1 MRTDWVH
8 DYETLVNLFVGVFI
22 NARSEDT
29 EIFAIHTLRD
39 DRQELIDFLE
49 QNQLKKEWH
58 ISFNGLGFDS
68 QITEFILK
76 NKQDILDATPEHA
89 ANLIYKKAQD
99 VIDRSSKN
107 EFQEFSPR
115 DLSIQQLD
123 VYKLNHWDNPA
134 KRSSL
139 KWIEYTT
146 DWDNIQDMPIPHG
159 RRIETLKEINEVIQ
173 YCINDVQATKH
184 IMKFS
189 KKQISLR
196 NKLSKEYNIDLY
208 SASEPRIAKELFLHY
223 LSKETKISKYELKQL
238 RTHRDEI
245 KFQDIILDYVKFET
259 ATFQNLQKK
268 FSQVVLN
275 PSETKN
281 GFKYTVRYKGVTT
294 DFGLGGVHGANI
306 PGVYESNNEMI
317 IISSDVVSY
326 YPNLAI
332 KNKWS
337 PAHLPKEVF
346 CTQYEWFF
354 NERKKIPKSDPRNYV
369 FKIIL
374 NSSYGLSN
382 DENSFLYD
390 PEFTMRITVNGQLS
404 LMMLYEMIMERIPG
418 AVPLLQNTDGLETMI
433 PKKYMDQYYEICEE
447 WEEITQLSL
456 EHDTYKKLILRDVN
470 NYIAL
475 TTYKEVDKEK
485 FDAVKAESPHYK
497 FLEHQ
502 GKYYYAA
509 TKCKG
514 AFEFLDLALHKNK
527 SYKIIPETIY
537 NYFIHGIDPEKYL
550 KSSKNIFDF
559 CAGKKILGDWK
570 FYAEYPNKREELQKT
585 IRYYVSNSGAKLVKE
600 NFTDGRRTLLEAG
613 PWYQTV
619 YLKHTAIPFNKYDIN
634 YTYYLKKIND
644 EINKLSPK
652 TTQLNLF

>member
-1 MRTDWVH
+1 MRIDWVH
-8 DYETLVNLFVGVFI
+8 DYETLVNLFVAVFI
-22 NARSEDT
+22 NARSEET
-29 EIFAIHTLRD
+29 EIFAIHALRD
-39 DRQELIDFLE
+39 DRQELYNFLE
-49 QNQLKKEWH
+49 ENQLKKEWH

-68 QITEFILK
+68 QITEYILK
-76 NKQDILDATPEHA
+76 NKELILNCEPETA
-89 ANLIYKKAQD
+89 ANLIYKQAQS
-99 VIDRSSKN
+99 VIDRSSKG
-107 EFQEFSPR
+107 EFLEFSPK

-123 VYKLNHWDNPA
+123 VFKLNHWDNPA

-146 DWDNIQDMPIPHG
+146 DWHNILDMPIPHG
-159 RRIETLKEINEVIQ
+159 KSIHTFEEIEKVIE

-184 IMKFS
+184 IMKLS

-208 SASEPRIAKELFLHY
+208 SASEPRIAKELFLYY
-223 LSKETKISKYELKQL
+223 LSKETGISKYELKQL

-245 KFQDIILDYVKFET
+245 RFSEIILDYVKFET
-259 ATFQNLQKK
+259 ATFQNLLSK
-268 FSQVVLN
+268 FSEVVIK

-281 GFKYTVRYKGVTT
+281 GFKYSVRYKGVTT
-294 DFGLGGVHGANI
+294 DFGLGGVHGANK
-306 PGVYESNNEMI
+306 PGVYESNKEMV

-337 PAHLPKEVF
+337 PEHLPKEVF

-382 DENSFLYD
+382 DVNSFLYD
-390 PEFTMRITVNGQLS
+390 PLMTMQITCNGQLS

-447 WEEITQLSL
+447 WEQITQLAL
-456 EHDTYKKLILRDVN
+456 EHDTYKKLIMRDVN

-485 FDAVKAESPHYK
+485 FASIKQESPYYK

-502 GKYYYAA
+502 GRYFYAA

-514 AFEFLDLALHKNK
+514 AFEFTDLALHKNK

-537 NYFIHGIDPEKYL
+537 NYFIHGIQPETFIKTN
-550 KSSKNIFDF
+550 KNIFDF
-559 CAGKKILGDWK
+559 CAGKKIIGDWK
-570 FYAEYPNKREELQKT
+570 FYAEYPEHREALQKT
-585 IRYYVSNSGAKLVKE
+585 IRYYVSNIGAKLVKE
-600 NFTDGRRTLLEAG
+600 NFTDRRRSLLEAG
-613 PWYQTV
+613 PWYQTL
-619 YLKHTAIPFNKYDIN
+619 YLKHTKANFSKYDIN

-644 EINKLSPK
+644 EINKLEPK

>member
-1 MRTDWVH
+1 MRIDWVH
-8 DYETLVNLFVGVFI
+8 DYETLANLFVAVFI
-22 NARSEDT
+22 NARSEET
-29 EIFAIHTLRD
+29 ETFAIHALRD
-39 DRQELIDFLE
+39 DRQELYNFLE

-68 QITEFILK
+68 QITEYILK
-76 NKQDILDATPEHA
+76 NKELILNCEPKTA
-89 ANLIYKKAQD
+89 ANLIYKQAQS
-99 VIDRSSKN
+99 VIDRSSKG
-107 EFQEFSPR
+107 EFLEFSPKN
-115 DLSIQQLD
+115 LSIKQLD
-123 VYKLNHWDNPA
+123 VFKLNHWDNPA

-146 DWDNIQDMPIPHG
+146 DWHNILDMPIPHG
-159 RRIETLKEINEVIQ
+159 KSIHTFEEIDKVIE

-184 IMKFS
+184 IMKLS

-223 LSKETKISKYELKQL
+223 LSKETGISKYELKQL

-245 KFQDIILDYVKFET
+245 RFSEIILDYVKFET
-259 ATFQNLQKK
+259 ATFQNLLSK
-268 FSQVVLN
+268 FSQVVIK

-281 GFKYTVRYKGVTT
+281 GFKYSVRYKGVTT
-294 DFGLGGVHGANI
+294 DFGLGGVHGVNK
-306 PGVYESNNEMI
+306 PGVYQSNKEMV

-337 PAHLPKEVF
+337 PEHLPKEVF
-346 CTQYEWFF
+346 STQYEWFF
-354 NERKKIPKSDPRNYV
+354 NERKKIPKYDPRNYV

-382 DENSFLYD
+382 DVNCFLYD
-390 PEFTMRITVNGQLS
+390 PLMTMQITCNGQLS

-433 PKKYMDQYYEICEE
+433 PKKYMDQYYEICKE
-447 WEEITQLSL
+447 WEQITQLAL
-456 EHDTYKKLILRDVN
+456 EHDTYKKLIMRDVN

-475 TTYKEVDKEK
+475 TTYKEVNKEQ
-485 FDAVKAESPHYK
+485 FDSIKKENPYYK
-497 FLEHQ
+497 FTEYQ
-502 GKYYYAA
+502 NRYFYAT

-514 AFEFLDLALHKNK
+514 VFEFNDLALHKNK

-537 NYFIHGIDPEKYL
+537 NYFIHGIQPETFIKTN
-550 KSSKNIFDF
+550 KNIFDF
-559 CAGKKILGDWK
+559 CAGKKIIGDWK
-570 FYAEYPNKREELQKT
+570 FYAEYPENREKLQKT
-585 IRYYVSNSGAKLVKE
+585 IRYYVSNTGAKLVKE
-600 NFTDGRRTLLEAG
+600 NFTDGRRSLLEAG
-613 PWYQTV
+613 PWYQKL
-619 YLKHTAIPFNKYDIN
+619 YLKHTKADFSKYDIN

-644 EINKLSPK
+644 EINKLEPK

>member
-1 MRTDWVH
+1 
-8 DYETLVNLFVGVFI
+8 
-22 NARSEDT
+22 
-29 EIFAIHTLRD
+29 
-39 DRQELIDFLE
+39 
-49 QNQLKKEWH
+49 
-58 ISFNGLGFDS
+58 
-68 QITEFILK
+68 
-76 NKQDILDATPEHA
+76 
-89 ANLIYKKAQD
+89 
-99 VIDRSSKN
+99 
-107 EFQEFSPR
+107 
-115 DLSIQQLD
+115 
-123 VYKLNHWDNPA
+123 
-134 KRSSL
+134 
-139 KWIEYTT
+139 
-146 DWDNIQDMPIPHG
+146 
-159 RRIETLKEINEVIQ
+159 
-173 YCINDVQATKH
+173 
-184 IMKFS
+184 
-189 KKQISLR
+189 
-196 NKLSKEYNIDLY
+196 
-208 SASEPRIAKELFLHY
+208 
-223 LSKETKISKYELKQL
+223 
-238 RTHRDEI
+238 
-245 KFQDIILDYVKFET
+245 
-259 ATFQNLQKK
+259 
-268 FSQVVLN
+268 
-275 PSETKN
+275 
-281 GFKYTVRYKGVTT
+281 
-294 DFGLGGVHGANI
+294 
-306 PGVYESNNEMI
+306 
-317 IISSDVVSY
+317 
-326 YPNLAI
+326 
-332 KNKWS
+332 
-337 PAHLPKEVF
+337 
-346 CTQYEWFF
+346 
-354 NERKKIPKSDPRNYV
+354 
-369 FKIIL
+369 
-374 NSSYGLSN
+374 
-382 DENSFLYD
+382 
-390 PEFTMRITVNGQLS
+390 
-404 LMMLYEMIMERIPG
+404 MMLYEMIMERIPG

-485 FDAVKAESPHYK
+485 FDVVKAESPHYK